1 VLRIGS
7 IAVDPP
13 LVLAPMAGVTDSP
26 FRRIVRGIGGCG
38 LVTMEFISSE
48 AMVRGIGVEISK
60 LLFHPTERPISIQIY
75 GSRPEA
81 MAEAA
86 RMVVDS
92 GAEICDIN
100 MGCPA
105 NKIIRGA
112 AGAALMGNLD
122 LARKII
128 RTVRSCISI
137 PLTVKLRS
145 GLRAPDFRDLELGRI
160 CEEEGVDAVTLHP
173 RTAKQ
178 QYRGHAD
185 WQRISLLKQSLT
197 IPVIGNG
204 DVETPEDAARM
215 LTETGCDGVM
225 IGRAALTNP
234 WIFRQTEAHLAGHSF
249 RQATMA
255 ERRDQVRRH
264 FDLLAESF
272 TDKSLLHKLKTF
284 TGRYSR
290 GLVGGRKLRCKLS
303 EINDPAQL
311 RAEVEQ
317 FFDLQLQSTD
327 GEPW

>member
-7 IAVDPP
+7 ITVDPP

-26 FRRIVRGIGGCG
+26 FRRIIRDIGGCG

-48 AMVRGIGVEISK
+48 AMVRGIGAELGK
-60 LLFHPTERPISIQIY
+60 LLFHPSERPISIQIY
-75 GSRPEA
+75 GSRPDA

-92 GAEICDIN
+92 GAELCDIN

-105 NKIIRGA
+105 NKIIRGC

-122 LARKII
+122 LARRII
-128 RTVRSCISI
+128 QAVRSSISI

-145 GLRAPDFRDLELGRI
+145 GLRAPDYRDLELGRI

-185 WQRISLLKQSLT
+185 WQRIGMLKQSLT

-204 DVETPEDAARM
+204 DVAAPEDAARM
-215 LTETGCDGVM
+215 ITETGCDGVM

-234 WIFRQTEAHLAGHSF
+234 WIFRQTEAHLAGQSF
-249 RQATMA
+249 SEASLA
-255 ERRDQVRRH
+255 ERRAQVMRH

-272 TDKSLLHKLKTF
+272 SDKNLLHKLKTF

-290 GLVGGRKLRCKLS
+290 GLAGGRKLRCKLS
-303 EINDPAQL
+303 EINDPTWL
-311 RAEVEQ
+311 RDEVER
-317 FFDLQLQSTD
+317 FFDLQLQPID
-327 GEPW
+327 RR